1 MAECGRP
8 IGWVPFSCLPFVL
21 TGILIIVSISIMSNA
36 RRITANLP
44 KNLLEEA
51 MQVTKKG
58 ITETIVEGLQQ
69 LRRRR
74 AYEKAMAL
82 RGKIQLDIDLDV
94 SRERRHR

>member
-1 MAECGRP
+1 
-8 IGWVPFSCLPFVL
+8 
-21 TGILIIVSISIMSNA
+21 MSNA

>member
-1 MAECGRP
+1 MMV
-8 IGWVPFSCLPFVL
+8 ISM
-21 TGILIIVSISIMSNA
+21 SIMPNF

-44 KNLLEEA
+44 KYLLEEA

-58 ITETIVEGLQQ
+58 ITETIVEGLRQ
-69 LRRRR
+69 LRRRGT
-74 AYEKAMAL
+74 YQKAMAL